1 MKAGNNI
8 KELGQYLYSH
18 VYALIIVLVSLFS
31 VTLSLLL
38 IGYVFRQLIDNGLVQ
53 DKIEIIHHS
62 IYVICILIAIFALG
76 SFFRSYYINLIT
88 VKVISKIKADTYKNL
103 LKSDI
108 AIFENLKIGDIIS
121 RLSTDADLVGNLI
134 INFLSFLIRNSI
146 MLSGAIIMMFL
157 QSPKLSCLV
166 LISIPIILL
175 PIIRL
180 SKFVRY
186 LSKKVLEEQSLFVSN
201 VEENFS
207 GIRTLYAYNQ
217 QEHTLMKL
225 NNKIDHFI
233 SQASVR
239 LKYRSL
245 FFALAITLISGSII
259 TIIWIGSLDIIK
271 GSMSSGEMISF
282 IYYAI
287 MVGMSAGGIAELFSE
302 IQNPLAAL
310 DRVFELKKMKS
321 DIQILQNKKIIN
333 FSCNIRFN
341 QVTFAYPSRPDNIIL
356 NNIELEIKH
365 GIFTAIVGRSGA
377 GKSTLLQLLLKFYNP
392 QHGNILIGNENIDQL
407 NSDLVRSKIAYV
419 EQNPVIFSGSIRSNI
434 VFSNPSADDE
444 TIEKIVDICG
454 IRQFTS
460 QLEHGLDTEIGERG
474 VRLSGG
480 QKQKINIARALI
492 YDPEI
497 LLLDE
502 AMSALD
508 SDSESEILKNI
519 ENIFKNKTVISIAHR
534 ISSIENADEILV
546 IDQGK
551 IVDIGSHEQLLE
563 SSKIY
568 NLLYKEQL

>member
-8 KELGQYLYSH
+8 KELARYLYSH
-18 VYALIIVLVSLFS
+18 VYALIIVLISLLS

-38 IGYVFRQLIDNGLVQ
+38 IGYVFRHLIDGGVVQ

-62 IYVICILIAIFALG
+62 IYIICILIAIFALG

-88 VKVISKIKADTYKNL
+88 LKVISKIKADTYKNL

-134 INFLSFLIRNSI
+134 VNFLSFFIRNSI
-146 MLSGAIIMMFL
+146 MLMGAIIMMFL

-166 LISIPIILL
+166 IMSIPIILL

-217 QEHTLMKL
+217 QEHTLIQL
-225 NNKIDHFI
+225 NNKIDHYI

-302 IQNPLAAL
+302 IQSPLAAL
-310 DRVFELKKMKS
+310 DRVFELKEMKS
-321 DIQILQNKKIIN
+321 NIQVEQNRKIIN
-333 FSCNIRFN
+333 FNHNIRFDK
-341 QVTFAYPSRPDNIIL
+341 VTFAYPARPDNIIL

-392 QHGNILIGNENIDQL
+392 QQGNILIGNENIDQL
-407 NSDLVRSKIAYV
+407 NSDSVRSKIAYV
-419 EQNPVIFSGSIRSNI
+419 EQNPIIFSGSIRSNI
-434 VFSNPSADDE
+434 IFANPSANDE

-454 IRQFTS
+454 IRQFAS

-492 YDPEI
+492 YSPEI

-519 ENIFKNKTVISIAHR
+519 ETIFKNKTVISIAHR

-551 IVDIGSHEQLLE
+551 IIDIGSHEQLLE